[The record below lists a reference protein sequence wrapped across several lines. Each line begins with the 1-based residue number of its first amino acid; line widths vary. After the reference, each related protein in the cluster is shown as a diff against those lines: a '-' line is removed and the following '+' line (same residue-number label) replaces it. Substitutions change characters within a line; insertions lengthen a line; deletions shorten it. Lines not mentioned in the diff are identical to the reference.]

1 MKKILLFAENY
12 ILLLAS
18 LTLGLFLLL
27 LADKA
32 GGFSEKENRNL
43 QPFPELSASSL
54 ASGRFMEEF
63 EKYLSDA
70 FPARGEMIALS
81 NTLTGVFG
89 ETDKQAEARKTFDA
103 ELGMIGDEAP
113 ETSAAPLSTPAEDP
127 AAETQSAALPAAQA
141 QGAALWFV
149 RRDGGK
155 QIIEEYTPQT
165 VAYVAGVVNRYREA
179 LGENGRVFL
188 VNSPA
193 SDVANEVLDS
203 HRYADW
209 GYDMDEA
216 MQPLLSRGAKIYSV
230 PKILEPWR
238 DEGAMFSTSDLH
250 WYVKTA
256 WRVSNAFLDDLGY
269 APTGFYDYEYY
280 LRDSLRS
287 GPFTPEQLQSM
298 TIDRENLMVPRVISP
313 VRASIVTHLT
323 EKAPTELYDFV
334 HHGYTMYLGGAKGPY
349 RLFETGFHTGRNALI
364 ISDSYAFAMAYYL
377 FPYYDSV
384 LQTDLRNANYNV
396 SLVGASIRD
405 YMEQYDID
413 DVYII
418 TCQWTSFNG
427 PVFSWR
433 LERFLDSAAVS

>member
-1 MKKILLFAENY
+1 MKKTLLFAENY

-27 LADKA
+27 FADKT
-32 GGFSEKENRNL
+32 GGFSAGENRNL

-54 ASGRFMEEF
+54 ASGQFMEAF
-63 EKYLSDA
+63 ENYLSDA
-70 FPARGEMIALS
+70 FPAREEMIALS

-89 ETDKQAEARKTFDA
+89 KTDKQAEARKTFDA

-113 ETSAAPLSTPAEDP
+113 ETPADPLPAPAEDP

-216 MQPLLSRGAKIYSV
+216 MQPLLARGAKIYSV

-269 APTGFYDYEYY
+269 APTDFYDYEYY

-298 TIDRENLMVPRVISP
+298 TIDRENLMVPQVISP

-323 EKAPTELYDFV
+323 EKAPAELYDFV

-405 YMEQYDID
+405 YMERYDID

-433 LERFLDSAAVS
+433 LERFLDSATVS

>member
-12 ILLLAS
+12 ILLLTS

-54 ASGRFMEEF
+54 ASGRFMEEL

-70 FPARGEMIALS
+70 FPAREEMIALS

-89 ETDKQAEARKTFDA
+89 KTDIQAEARKTFDA

-113 ETSAAPLSTPAEDP
+113 ETSAAPLPAPAEDP

>member
-70 FPARGEMIALS
+70 FPAREEMIALS

-113 ETSAAPLSTPAEDP
+113 EPTAAPLPAPAEGP

-165 VAYVAGVVNRYREA
+165 VAYVAHVEQQY
-179 LGENGRVFL
+179 L
-188 VNSPA
+188 
-193 SDVANEVLDS
+193 
-203 HRYADW
+203 
-209 GYDMDEA
+209 
-216 MQPLLSRGAKIYSV
+216 
-230 PKILEPWR
+230 
-238 DEGAMFSTSDLH
+238 
-250 WYVKTA
+250 
-256 WRVSNAFLDDLGY
+256 
-269 APTGFYDYEYY
+269 YY
-280 LRDSLRS
+280 K
-287 GPFTPEQLQSM
+287 
-298 TIDRENLMVPRVISP
+298 N
-313 VRASIVTHLT
+313 
-323 EKAPTELYDFV
+323 KY
-334 HHGYTMYLGGAKGPY
+334 K
-349 RLFETGFHTGRNALI
+349 
-364 ISDSYAFAMAYYL
+364 
-377 FPYYDSV
+377 
-384 LQTDLRNANYNV
+384 
-396 SLVGASIRD
+396 
-405 YMEQYDID
+405 
-413 DVYII
+413 
-418 TCQWTSFNG
+418 
-427 PVFSWR
+427 
-433 LERFLDSAAVS
+433 

>member
-18 LTLGLFLLL
+18 LTLGLSLLL
-27 LADKA
+27 LTDKA
-32 GGFSEKENRNL
+32 GGFSEKENRTL
-43 QPFPELSASSL
+43 QSFPELSASSL
-54 ASGRFMEEF
+54 ASGQFMEEL

-70 FPARGEMIALS
+70 FPAREEMIALS

-89 ETDKQAEARKTFDA
+89 KADKQAEARKTFDA

-113 ETSAAPLSTPAEDP
+113 ETSAAPLSAPAEDP
-127 AAETQSAALPAAQA
+127 AAETQSAALPTAQA

-155 QIIEEYTPQT
+155 QIIEEYTPET

-269 APTGFYDYEYY
+269 APTDFYDYEYY

-405 YMEQYDID
+405 YMERYDID